1 MRYFECGLNR
11 FDLIAVKRRKERE
24 REREMASIFI
34 RDTLHGLQTRF
45 AFRRIID
52 TMDACN
58 DFGSNERIVSIVIES
73 KMGKTW
79 PGSGYNFNPR
89 FYVALLLH
97 NLYFYYFQY
106 PSNFSNFVKIRPIPH
121 SKSRGARFSSFPSIQ
136 LPRASPSSSSS
147 ACRRNILESPR
158 LGNEANYWHGR
169 RSNQFQ
175 FSGCLIRPIY
185 NQPVPDISSLAR

>member
-1 MRYFECGLNR
+1 
-11 FDLIAVKRRKERE
+11 
-24 REREMASIFI
+24 MASIFI

-89 FYVALLLH
+89 RSTAAQPLFLL
-97 NLYFYYFQY
+97 F
-106 PSNFSNFVKIRPIPH
+106 PIPV
-121 SKSRGARFSSFPSIQ
+121 Q
-136 LPRASPSSSSS
+136 L
-147 ACRRNILESPR
+147 
-158 LGNEANYWHGR
+158 
-169 RSNQFQ
+169 F
-175 FSGCLIRPIY
+175 
-185 NQPVPDISSLAR
+185 

>member
-1 MRYFECGLNR
+1 
-11 FDLIAVKRRKERE
+11 
-24 REREMASIFI
+24 MASIFI

-136 LPRASPSSSSS
+136 LRLPLRVARVVGTSSRALGWVTKRIIGTVADRTNSNFLAAWSDLYIINLSPIYHRSRDNYSKVYPYLTPLYPSSSS
-147 ACRRNILESPR
+147 
-158 LGNEANYWHGR
+158 
-169 RSNQFQ
+169 
-175 FSGCLIRPIY
+175 
-185 NQPVPDISSLAR
+185 